1 MDFEPSKIPGYLFKP
16 EQVKK
21 ALNLLDLRSTK
32 VNFKELYLEFE
43 REIGLKHGESFPIVR
58 VQISGS
64 VCRARLNNDA
74 FKSARRVEQIGVKE
88 KNISQGRA
96 NPYNIPIFYGA
107 NSKKTAAFEV
117 LQNEPI
123 GDYLVTIGCW
133 KSSNGLWLAN
143 FVDGSDS
150 DFKDV
155 PFVHSFPERYL
166 ANWPVEA
173 KESATLISKYF
184 TSKFK
189 QKYSP
194 SLYNIT
200 NVIAMICFSLIDI
213 EGIGYGSTSDDFQG
227 YNIALKNPKLLK
239 CVLVEEWFIRK
250 STTEDYSYMKSKT
263 GKINDD
269 DTITW

>member
-1 MDFEPSKIPGYLFKP
+1 MNFEPLQIPAYLFKP
-16 EQVKK
+16 EQVTR
-21 ALNLLDLRSTK
+21 ALKLLDQKSTK

-58 VQISGS
+58 VQMSGP
-64 VCRARLNNDA
+64 VCRARVNNDE
-74 FKSARRVEQIGVKE
+74 FKFAQRVEQIGVKE

-96 NPYNIPIFYGA
+96 NPDNIPIFYGA

-117 LQNEPI
+117 LQNEPA

-133 KSSNGLWLAN
+133 ESNNGIWLAN

-150 DFKDV
+150 DFKNI
-155 PFVHSFPERYL
+155 PFVHSFPEKYL
-166 ANWPVEA
+166 ANWPLKA
-173 KESATLISKYF
+173 RESATLITKYF

-189 QKYSP
+189 QKNSS

-213 EGIGYGSTSDDFQG
+213 EGIGYGSTSDEFQG
-227 YNIALKNPKLLK
+227 YNIALKNPKLLN

-250 STTEDYSYMKSKT
+250 STREDYLYMKSKI